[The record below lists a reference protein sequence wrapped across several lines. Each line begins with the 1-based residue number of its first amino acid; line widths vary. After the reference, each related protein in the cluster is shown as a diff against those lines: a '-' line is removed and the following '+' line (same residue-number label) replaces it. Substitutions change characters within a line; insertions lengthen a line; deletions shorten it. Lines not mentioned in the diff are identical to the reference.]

1 MQTLMIL
8 LRIAERLVVEVTCR
22 LLRDLPS
29 PCADKKPRSTWDIG
43 VSMHILKCS
52 ELFSFETKNINDEV
66 TWPGRSH
73 YRSHCQAVHS
83 SSTSKALFRNNSQKG
98 SSHISEVKNIHLAP
112 LLPLLRL
119 MTSSST
125 RCRSSGSA
133 DLLHGSLLHF
143 HDRQVCSSLRRVYF
157 AFVNLREV
165 KKGTCTS
172 ATASSVVLKLAASDW
187 RCCKI
192 VKALCVFSTIPRM
205 QFNITWANLLSQT
218 GTKKFDF

>member
-1 MQTLMIL
+1 
-8 LRIAERLVVEVTCR
+8 
-22 LLRDLPS
+22 
-29 PCADKKPRSTWDIG
+29 
-43 VSMHILKCS
+43 MHILKCS
-52 ELFSFETKNINDEV
+52 ELFSFETKISKMILR
-66 TWPGRSH
+66 TWPGRTH

-98 SSHISEVKNIHLAP
+98 ASQICKVKNIHLAP
-112 LLPLLRL
+112 LLPFLRL

-125 RCRSSGSA
+125 RCRSPGSA

-143 HDRQVCSSLRRVYF
+143 HDRQVCSSLRRVCS

-205 QFNITWANLLSQT
+205 QFNITWARLLSQT
-218 GTKKFDF
+218 GTKKFDFLRQPSKTWMFFHSSSW

>member
-1 MQTLMIL
+1 
-8 LRIAERLVVEVTCR
+8 
-22 LLRDLPS
+22 
-29 PCADKKPRSTWDIG
+29 
-43 VSMHILKCS
+43 MHILKCS
-52 ELFSFETKNINDEV
+52 ELFSFETKISKMILR
-66 TWPGRSH
+66 TWPGRTH

-83 SSTSKALFRNNSQKG
+83 SSTSKALFRNNSEKG
-98 SSHISEVKNIHLAP
+98 SFHICEVKNIHLAP
-112 LLPLLRL
+112 LLPFLRL

-125 RCRSSGSA
+125 RCRGSGSA

-143 HDRQVCSSLRRVYF
+143 HDRQVCSSLRRVCS
-157 AFVNLREV
+157 AFVNLREMMT
-165 KKGTCTS
+165 GTCTS